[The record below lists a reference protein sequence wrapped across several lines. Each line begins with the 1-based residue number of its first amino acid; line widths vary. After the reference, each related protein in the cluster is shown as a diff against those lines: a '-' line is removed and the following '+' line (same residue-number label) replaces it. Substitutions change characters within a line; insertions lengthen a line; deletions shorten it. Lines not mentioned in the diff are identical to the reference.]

1 MGAVNGTLSHRIA
14 AVRARIDDALAAE
27 PRALLPARLRLALIL
42 EILAIY
48 AVTFVRMRRQ
58 DVRAITGRGRNG
70 SDAEIDGAHA
80 SEQHARVARRLG
92 WAVTRTLTI
101 LPTDSRCLV
110 QSLVLQRLLVA
121 RSIPSR
127 VVIGARSDGPFMAH
141 AWVECNSV
149 AVLPSRGYENSRLVE
164 L

>member
-1 MGAVNGTLSHRIA
+1 MYGTITRRIGP
-14 AVRARIDDALAAE
+14 VRTRIDDALAAE
-27 PRALLPARLRLALIL
+27 PRVLLPARLRLALIL
-42 EILAIY
+42 EILTVY
-48 AVTFVRMRRQ
+48 AVTLVRMRAQNIRELT
-58 DVRAITGRGRNG
+58 ARGRQTEPLDD
-70 SDAEIDGAHA
+70 SRA
-80 SEQHARVARRLG
+80 SEERAHLAKRLG

-110 QSLVLQRLLVA
+110 QSLVLQQLLVA
-121 RSIPSR
+121 RSIPSH

-149 AVLPSRGYENSRLVE
+149 PVLPVRGYENSRLVE

>member
-1 MGAVNGTLSHRIA
+1 MDGTPAHRQPVRRHAYRALADDAGAV
-14 AVRARIDDALAAE
+14 
-27 PRALLPARLRLALIL
+27 LPIWLRLALII
-42 EILAIY
+42 EILCVY
-48 AVTFVRMRRQ
+48 AVIVIRLRRHG
-58 DVRAITGRGRNG
+58 VGEIASGGRGRRQFSVN
-70 SDAEIDGAHA
+70 SVHA
-80 SEQHARVARRLG
+80 SQVSQEHALVARRLG
-92 WAVTRTLTI
+92 WAVTRTLTV

-110 QSLVLQRLLVA
+110 QSLVLQRLLIA

-127 VVIGARSDGPFMAH
+127 LVIAARADGPFMAH

>member
-1 MGAVNGTLSHRIA
+1 MTDTISRRIA
-14 AVRARIDDALAAE
+14 PVRTFIDDALAAE
-27 PRALLPARLRLALIL
+27 PRALLPARLRLALIF
-42 EILAIY
+42 EILSVY
-48 AVTFVRMRRQ
+48 AVTLVRMRRQ
-58 DVRAITGRGRNG
+58 NVRAIAAHGRGGRDLML
-70 SDAEIDGAHA
+70 DAAPA
-80 SEQHARVARRLG
+80 SAEHARVARRLG
-92 WAVTRTLTI
+92 WAVTRTLTV

-149 AVLPSRGYENSRLVE
+149 AVLPARGYENSRLVE

>member
-1 MGAVNGTLSHRIA
+1 
-14 AVRARIDDALAAE
+14 
-27 PRALLPARLRLALIL
+27 
-42 EILAIY
+42 
-48 AVTFVRMRRQ
+48 MRRQ
-58 DVRAITGRGRNG
+58 DVRGSRPAARDG
-70 SDAEIDGAHA
+70 SDPAVDRAHA
-80 SEQHARVARRLG
+80 SEKHARVARRLG
-92 WAVTRTLTI
+92 WAVTRTLTL

-127 VVIGARSDGPFMAH
+127 LVIGARSDGPFMAH

>member
-1 MGAVNGTLSHRIA
+1 
-14 AVRARIDDALAAE
+14 
-27 PRALLPARLRLALIL
+27 
-42 EILAIY
+42 
-48 AVTFVRMRRQ
+48 
-58 DVRAITGRGRNG
+58 
-70 SDAEIDGAHA
+70 
-80 SEQHARVARRLG
+80 
-92 WAVTRTLTI
+92 
-101 LPTDSRCLV
+101 V

>member
-1 MGAVNGTLSHRIA
+1 
-14 AVRARIDDALAAE
+14 VRARIDDALCAE
-27 PRALLPARLRLALIL
+27 PRALLSVRLRLALIL
-42 EILAIY
+42 EILSVY
-48 AVTFVRMRRQ
+48 AATLVRMRWH
-58 DVRAITGRGRNG
+58 DVRAITARGRESTDVTPG
-70 SDAEIDGAHA
+70 HGGPEAADE
-80 SEQHARVARRLG
+80 HARVAKRLG
-92 WAVTRTLTI
+92 WAVTRTLTV

-121 RSIPSR
+121 RSIPSQ

-149 AVLPSRGYENSRLVE
+149 AVLPTRGYENSRMVE

>member
-1 MGAVNGTLSHRIA
+1 MIGTLSRRIA
-14 AVRARIDDALAAE
+14 SVRTRIDNALAAE
-27 PRALLPARLRLALIL
+27 PRTLLPVRLRLALSF
-42 EILAIY
+42 EILSIY
-48 AVTFVRMRRQ
+48 AVMFVRMRRQ
-58 DVRAITGRGRNG
+58 DVRRITARGRDR
-70 SDAEIDGAHA
+70 SDLTVDRAHA
-80 SEQHARVARRLG
+80 SEKDARVARRLG
-92 WAVTRTLTI
+92 WAVTRTLSI

-127 VVIGARSDGPFMAH
+127 VVIGARTDGPFMAH

>member
-1 MGAVNGTLSHRIA
+1 MTGIFSRRIA
-14 AVRARIDDALAAE
+14 TLRTRIDDALAAE
-27 PRALLPARLRLALIL
+27 PRVLLPVPLRLALIL
-42 EILAIY
+42 EILSIY
-48 AVTFVRMRRQ
+48 AVTSVRMRRR
-58 DVRAITGRGRNG
+58 DVLQITARGRDG
-70 SDAEIDGAHA
+70 SDLTVDGVHA
-80 SEQHARVARRLG
+80 SEKDARVARRLG

-149 AVLPSRGYENSRLVE
+149 AVLPSRGYEHSRLVE